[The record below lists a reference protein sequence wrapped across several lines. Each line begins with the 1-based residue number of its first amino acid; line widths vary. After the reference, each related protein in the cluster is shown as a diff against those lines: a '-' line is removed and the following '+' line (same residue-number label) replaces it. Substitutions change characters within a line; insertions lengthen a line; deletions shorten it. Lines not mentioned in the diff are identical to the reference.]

1 MSVEI
6 QAIVKLFESY
16 AGKSFDNI
24 EAMPLSGSNRKY
36 YRLSIQGK
44 TYVAVFNADLKEN
57 IAFIEYTK
65 HFLKLGLNV
74 PEIIAEDLHND
85 VYIIQDLGNSTLLS
99 YISGYDDNN
108 GSIGLSA
115 ESIEMYKKV
124 LVQLPIIQVKGGKAV
139 DYSVAYPRHSFD
151 KQSMMWDLNYF
162 KYYFLKLAQ
171 IPFDEQKLE
180 DDFQIFCDFLLKADS
195 SHFLYRDFQSRNVMV
210 FNGDPYFI
218 DYQGGRKGA
227 LQYDI
232 ASILFEAKTSIPPE
246 QREQLLEY
254 YLHELSKQI
263 KFNKIE
269 FVNYYYGY
277 VYIRIM
283 QAMGA
288 YGFRGLY
295 EKKELFLQS
304 IPKALAHL
312 QWLRTNVVLPVQ
324 LPELEKVW
332 DCLIQSEYIKS
343 IASKALYLTVTIN
356 SFSYKRGI
364 PVDETNSNGGFVF
377 DCRALNNPG
386 RYDEY
391 KNLTGM
397 DKPVKDFLTAEEGVA
412 DFLNN
417 IFALISQSIDN
428 YSSRGFKNLMINFG
442 CTGGQ
447 HRSVFSAE
455 SLNTFIKTKYPHVNT
470 VLRHREI
477 EMKK

>member
-1 MSVEI
+1 MSIEI
-6 QAIVKLFESY
+6 QAIKKIFEKFS
-16 AGKSFDNI
+16 GKPYETI
-24 EAMPLSGSNRKY
+24 ESLPLSGSYRRY
-36 YRLSIQGK
+36 YRIWLNYKSYI
-44 TYVAVFNADLKEN
+44 AVYNADRKEN
-57 IAFIEYTK
+57 EAFISYTH
-65 HFLKLGLNV
+65 HFFQLGLNV
-74 PEIIAEDLHND
+74 PEVLAEDLGND
-85 VYIIQDLGNSTLLS
+85 VYLLQDLGNTTLLAFISANEES
-99 YISGYDDNN
+99 Y
-108 GSIGLSA
+108 GLS
-115 ESIEMYKKV
+115 ETSLKMYKLV
-124 LVQLPIIQVKGGKAV
+124 LSHLTVFQVKGGKSI
-139 DYSVAYPRHSFD
+139 DYSKAYPRHAFD

-180 DDFQIFCDFLLKADS
+180 DDFQLFSDFLLKTDCD
-195 SHFLYRDFQSRNVMV
+195 HFLYRDFQSRNVMV
-210 FNGDPYFI
+210 YNDEPYFI

-227 LQYDI
+227 LQYDV
-232 ASILFEAKTSIPPE
+232 ASILFEAKTSIPHA
-246 QREQLLEY
+246 QREMLLDHY
-254 YLHELSKQI
+254 MQELSKQL
-263 KFNKIE
+263 KFSKTEFIE
-269 FVNYYYGY
+269 YYYGY

-304 IPKALAHL
+304 IPKALNHL
-312 QWLRTNVVLPVQ
+312 QWLRENVELPVR
-324 LPELEKVW
+324 LPELENVW
-332 DCLIQSEYIKS
+332 DLLIGSEYIRNL
-343 IASKALYLTVTIN
+343 AGKALNLTVSIN

-364 PVDETNSNGGFVF
+364 PVDETTNNGGFVF

-391 KNLTGM
+391 KQLTGM
-397 DKPVKDFLTAEEGVA
+397 DKPVRDFLTADEGVA

-417 IFALISQSIDN
+417 IFALVSQSIDN
-428 YSSRGFKNLMINFG
+428 YSSRGFKNLMVSFG

-455 SLNTFIKTKYPHVNT
+455 CMQAYIKTKFPDVNT